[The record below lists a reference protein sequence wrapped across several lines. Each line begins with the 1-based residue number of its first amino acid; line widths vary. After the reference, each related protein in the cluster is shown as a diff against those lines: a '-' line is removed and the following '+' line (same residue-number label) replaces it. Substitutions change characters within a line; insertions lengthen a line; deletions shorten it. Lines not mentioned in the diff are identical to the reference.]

1 MPTTRSG
8 GVSRNVQ
15 HGNTVDKSG
24 KSVAQFQKKAVVKAQ
39 RPMKVTKKAASE
51 AATEPKKKF
60 VNHSVIAAKGSVSP
74 ERIE

>member
-8 GVSRNVQ
+8 GVSRSVQ

-24 KSVAQFQKKAVVKAQ
+24 RSVPQFQKKAVVKAQ
-39 RPMKVTKKAASE
+39 RPMKVTKKSAAD
-51 AATEPKKKF
+51 AAIEPKKKI
-60 VNHSVIAAKGSVSP
+60 VNHSVIAAKGATSP

>member
-8 GVSRNVQ
+8 GVSRSVQ

-24 KSVAQFQKKAVVKAQ
+24 RSVAQFQKKAVVKAQ
-39 RPMKVTKKAASE
+39 RPMKINKKAAAD
-51 AATEPKKKF
+51 AAVEPKKK
-60 VNHSVIAAKGSVSP
+60 VVTHSVIAAKGSTSP